1 MAAHH
6 ARSGL
11 PAADSLAIDRELAEY
26 GNQLTKLGLRR
37 LDLIGFGKSR

>member
-1 MAAHH
+1 MRAQ
-6 ARSGL
+6 
-11 PAADSLAIDRELAEY
+11 DSRRQTLLAIDRELAEY